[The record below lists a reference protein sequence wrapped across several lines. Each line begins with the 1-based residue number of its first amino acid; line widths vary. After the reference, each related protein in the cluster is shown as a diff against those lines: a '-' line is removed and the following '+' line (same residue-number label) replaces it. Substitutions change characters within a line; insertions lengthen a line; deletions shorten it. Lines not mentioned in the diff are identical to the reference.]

1 MEGMKPGFRAK
12 QPKYIMHTKKQK
24 AEAFTLLPFAVTV
37 I

>member
-1 MEGMKPGFRAK
+1 MENIKSGFQAK
-12 QPKYIMHTKKQK
+12 QPKYIMRTKKQK